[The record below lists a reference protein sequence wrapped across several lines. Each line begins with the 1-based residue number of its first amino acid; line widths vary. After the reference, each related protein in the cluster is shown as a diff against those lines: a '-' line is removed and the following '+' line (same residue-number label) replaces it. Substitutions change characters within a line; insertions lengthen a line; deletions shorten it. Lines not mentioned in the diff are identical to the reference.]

1 MLALLHRNLDEFAEQ
16 ITEFLDVNPEGKL
29 SKVFL
34 NLADHTTGKTVWLL
48 AIGALA
54 YAAVRMTEA
63 YGLWRQREW
72 AQWFALLSGA
82 LYLPGELYSLLK
94 HASQLKWAVVAANAL
109 VVLFML
115 SLRIK
120 AVRLP
125 EPAYFGRTGSSYG
138 AENRWRNQIIATPS
152 GKTLSARVH
161 SEAPVTGINN
171 GGHARH
177 GAARSLKTQTNVW
190 NGNCISS
197 FPEEIH
203 L

>member
-1 MLALLHRNLDEFAEQ
+1 MGTEGRNHTYNNLHAGLRAVALFEAAKGIIVLLLGCGLLALVHRNLDEFAEQ
-16 ITEFLDVNPEGKL
+16 ITEFLHVNPEGKL

-34 NLADHTTGKTVWLL
+34 NLADHATGKTVWLL
-48 AIGALA
+48 AIGALV

-94 HASQLKWAVVAANAL
+94 HASHLKWAVLAANAL

-115 SLRIK
+115 SLRIR

-125 EPAYFGRTGSSYG
+125 EPAYFDRTGSSYG
-138 AENRWRNQIIATPS
+138 AE
-152 GKTLSARVH
+152 K
-161 SEAPVTGINN
+161 
-171 GGHARH
+171 
-177 GAARSLKTQTNVW
+177 
-190 NGNCISS
+190 
-197 FPEEIH
+197 
-203 L
+203 